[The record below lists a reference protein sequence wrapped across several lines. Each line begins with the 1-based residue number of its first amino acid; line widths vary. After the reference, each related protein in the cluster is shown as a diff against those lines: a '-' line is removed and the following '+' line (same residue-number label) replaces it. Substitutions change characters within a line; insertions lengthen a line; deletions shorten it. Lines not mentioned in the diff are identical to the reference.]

1 MTTTEPTTT
10 VPAAELD
17 ALRAIARAANVIA
30 AGEHVDR
37 HEREQALDAL
47 PHLCDALA
55 AETSDASAAARSA
68 ARDRRFVERA
78 RARRTARREGWAEG
92 GILPGVT
99 PRTRPATGLTNAG
112 VVAALAPHRAVA
124 GAVRTEDWLSRMGAL
139 GALSP
144 DHQAAYEA
152 LAQAGVQPYQLR
164 FLATAVSCGVIA
176 PTESGTRP

>member
-1 MTTTEPTTT
+1 MTTALTTT
-10 VPAAELD
+10 VPTTELD

-55 AETSDASAAARSA
+55 AETSAAAAHSA
-68 ARDRRFVERA
+68 ARDRRIAPSAPIFTAAFFVERD
-78 RARRTARREGWAEG
+78 RARR
-92 GILPGVT
+92 
-99 PRTRPATGLTNAG
+99 
-112 VVAALAPHRAVA
+112 VAALAPHPAVA

-164 FLATAVSCGVIA
+164 FLATAVSGGVVA
-176 PTESGTRP
+176 PTERGTRP

>member
-10 VPAAELD
+10 VSTAELD

-30 AGEHVDR
+30 AGELVER

-55 AETSDASAAARSA
+55 AETSAAGTQAAHSA
-68 ARDRRFVERA
+68 ARDRRIAPSAPIFTAEFFVERD
-78 RARRTARREGWAEG
+78 RARR
-92 GILPGVT
+92 
-99 PRTRPATGLTNAG
+99 
-112 VVAALAPHRAVA
+112 VVAFAPRHTVA
-124 GAVRTEDWLSRMGAL
+124 GAVRTEDWLTRMGAL

-176 PTESGTRP
+176 PTERGSRP

>member
-37 HEREQALDAL
+37 HERDQALDAL
-47 PHLCDALA
+47 PA
-55 AETSDASAAARSA
+55 
-68 ARDRRFVERA
+68 
-78 RARRTARREGWAEG
+78 
-92 GILPGVT
+92 

-124 GAVRTEDWLSRMGAL
+124 GAVRTEDWLTRMGAL

-176 PTESGTRP
+176 PTEKGTRP

>member
-10 VPAAELD
+10 VSTAELD

-30 AGEHVDR
+30 AGDHVDR

-55 AETSDASAAARSA
+55 AETSDAAAAAAHSA

-78 RARRTARREGWAEG
+78 RARR
-92 GILPGVT
+92 
-99 PRTRPATGLTNAG
+99 
-112 VVAALAPHRAVA
+112 VAAFAPRHAVA
-124 GAVRTEDWLSRMGAL
+124 GAVRTEDWLTRMGAL

-164 FLATAVSCGVIA
+164 FLATAVSCGLIA
-176 PTESGTRP
+176 PAERGTRP